1 MLAKYIGHLNGPV
14 YYAAG
19 PPGLV
24 AAMREVLQAARIKE
38 DDVVTEEFP
47 GY

>member
-1 MLAKYIGHLNGPV
+1 LAEPV

-24 AAMREVLQAARIKE
+24 AAMKTLLGEAGVDEE
-38 DDVVTEEFP
+38 DINSEDFS